1 MTDQFLDEKKGWS
14 DEPVLPLHE
23 EHNEEEYGR
32 FKISKKFIVKVLLCM
47 GFYFFLISPAAFKV
61 PSWAKGLKG
70 VVSDYSYYGKAQQE
84 KSLDVFFK
92 ALETNF
98 ASNWSKKYTAEPH
111 LAGTNFGL
119 AEWTKEKFE
128 EYGLKS
134 TIDQYEVLLSY
145 PHEQD
150 LRLLD
155 TNTGEQLYRAPLKE
169 DEIEEDETTK
179 GEGLVPTFLGY
190 AANGNVTSSFVYVN
204 YGTKDDFAYLQKLGV
219 DVTGKI
225 VIARYGA
232 IFRGLKVKFA
242 QENGAAGVL
251 LYSDP
256 GDDHG
261 ITPAKGFGQYPDGP
275 ARQESSVQRG
285 SAQFLGGIGSS
296 PGDPTTPGYASK
308 PGVDRQD
315 PHANIGK
322 IPALPISYREVKPI
336 LDKLNGHGTKVSLN
350 NWKGELDGF
359 EYWTGPNEDV
369 QLNLYNNQIYNIS
382 TLTNVYGEFE
392 GERKDEAIIIGNH
405 RDAWIKG
412 GAGDPN
418 SGSAVLLEIARA
430 LGELKANGFKFKR
443 TIILQ
448 SFDGEEYGLL
458 GSTEFGEYAS
468 KRLQHNV
475 AAYLNLDSAVVGKQL
490 DLSASPLLN
499 DVLRSAASKLAYP
512 EPGVGTLY
520 DHFVKEGDDKI
531 GILGSG
537 SDYTVFLEHLGIP
550 SADIGFRGGKGDPVY
565 QYHSN
570 YDSYYWMANF
580 ADKGFVYHNLMAKYL
595 GLVTLELS
603 QKEVLPFGLNKYA
616 KALKEYFNNAAAS
629 VPEEW
634 LNEKVHHKDLRKFYN
649 HDFDDETF
657 VRESSNGHYASPFL
671 PRMGCHRSAMIHHL
685 KDEKPK
691 KLHFGDIHKS
701 QKKNSDQVGHFE
713 ATSKA
718 HHTGYNDEEQDV
730 ETIEDGNRASQ
741 ERHEEKTK
749 IKVEK
754 IKPGCH
760 SFDTKKMNKFG
771 KKQAIKKPDV
781 QIYHEKDSE
790 VTQSEHTPS
799 GDTDYHKSSHGKSF
813 HVKDEHHKAKKGH
826 HKDKFHP
833 PHPIEM
839 ERKHGN
845 ETLRMLLEKTAYDL
859 DSLFNATLDFD
870 AKSEYLQS
878 QYDDD
883 NISWWQRIKL
893 HFQIKKHNKIAQY
906 FERGF
911 LHKKGLHERPWF
923 KHIVYASG
931 RFTGYQG
938 QTLPGLNE
946 ALEDKDFG
954 RFVKWLGIVS
964 RAFKRSFYPIS
975 STN

>member
-1 MTDQFLDEKKGWS
+1 MSDQFVDEKTGFLE
-14 DEPVLPLHE
+14 EPVLPLYE
-23 EHNEEEYGR
+23 EHKEEQEGGL
-32 FKISKKFIVKVLLCM
+32 KISKKLIFIKVVLCM
-47 GFYFFLISPAAFKV
+47 GFCLFLIEPSVFKI
-61 PSWAKGLKG
+61 PSWANGLKG
-70 VVSDYSYYGKAQQE
+70 VVSNYSYYGKTQQE
-84 KSLDVFFK
+84 ESLDVFFK
-92 ALETNF
+92 ALETNL

-119 AEWTKEKFE
+119 AEWTKDKFE
-128 EYGLKS
+128 EYGLKT
-134 TIDQYEVLLSY
+134 TIDQYELLLSY

-155 TNTGEQLYRAPLKE
+155 TRTGEQLYRAPLKE

-219 DVTGKI
+219 NITGKI

-251 LYSDP
+251 LYTDP

-261 ITPAKGFGQYPDGP
+261 MTPARGFRQYPDGP

-285 SAQFLGGIGSS
+285 SVQFLGGIGSA

-308 PGVDRQD
+308 PGVERQD
-315 PHANIGK
+315 PYANIGK

-336 LDKLNGHGTKVSLN
+336 LAKLNGHGIKASLD
-350 NWKGELDGF
+350 NWKGELDDF

-418 SGSAVLLEIARA
+418 SGSAVLIEIARA
-430 LGELKANGFKFKR
+430 LGDLKASGFKFKR

-458 GSTEFGEYAS
+458 GSTEYGEYAS
-468 KRLQHNV
+468 KTLKHKV
-475 AAYLNLDSAVVGKQL
+475 VAYLNLDAAVVGKQL
-490 DLSASPLLN
+490 HLSASPLLHG
-499 DVLRSAASKLAYP
+499 VLRSAASKLTYP

-520 DHFVKEGDDKI
+520 DHFVIEKDDKI

-550 SADIGFRGGKGDPVY
+550 SSDISFNGGKGDPIY

-570 YDSYYWMANF
+570 YDSYYWMANI

-603 QKEVLPFGLNKYA
+603 QKEVIPFGLNKYA
-616 KALKEYFNNAAAS
+616 NALKEYFKTAAAS

-634 LNEKVHHKDLRKFYN
+634 LDEKVHHKDLRKFFN
-649 HDFDDETF
+649 HDFDDESF
-657 VRESSNGHYASPFL
+657 IRESSNGYYASPFL
-671 PRMGCHRSAMIHHL
+671 PRMGCHRSAMIRHL
-685 KDEKPK
+685 KNEGSK
-691 KLHFGDIHKS
+691 KLHSGDYVETTLKE
-701 QKKNSDQVGHFE
+701 QL
-713 ATSKA
+713 TS
-718 HHTGYNDEEQDV
+718 YNDEEQ
-730 ETIEDGNRASQ
+730 EFESHEHGNRASH
-741 ERHEEKTK
+741 EHHEEKARVK
-749 IKVEK
+749 GLKV
-754 IKPGCH
+754 KPGCH
-760 SFDTKKMNKFG
+760 SFDTKKVKKFG
-771 KKQAIKKPDV
+771 KKHANKKSHGKMN
-781 QIYHEKDSE
+781 HEKDSE
-790 VTQSEHTPS
+790 MRQSE
-799 GDTDYHKSSHGKSF
+799 DTLSEDMEYHKSSHKKLS
-813 HVKDEHHKAKKGH
+813 HKKLSHAKDDHKAKKAQ
-826 HKDKFHP
+826 HKDVIISHKFHP
-833 PHPIEM
+833 VEM
-839 ERKHGN
+839 EKKHGN
-845 ETLRMLLEKTAYDL
+845 VTLRKLLEKTAYDL
-859 DSLFNATLDFD
+859 DRLFNATLDFD
-870 AKSEYLQS
+870 AKSEYLQL

-883 NISWWQRIKL
+883 KLSWWQRIKL
-893 HFQIKKHNKIAQY
+893 HFQIKKHNKLAQY

-938 QTLPGLNE
+938 QTLPGLSE
-946 ALEDKDFG
+946 ALEDEDFG
-954 RFVKWLGIVS
+954 RFVKWLGVVS

>member
-1 MTDQFLDEKKGWS
+1 MSEGFVDEKKGFLK
-14 DEPVLPLHE
+14 ETILPFYE
-23 EHNEEEYGR
+23 ERKEEEEAGGLR
-32 FKISKKFIVKVLLCM
+32 ISKKLILFKVVLCM
-47 GFYFFLISPAAFKV
+47 GFCLFLIEPAVFKV
-61 PSWAKGLKG
+61 PSWTKGLKE
-70 VVSDYSYYGKAQQE
+70 VVSEYSFYDKTPQQG
-84 KSLDVFFK
+84 SLDVFFK
-92 ALETNF
+92 ALETNL
-98 ASNWSKKYTAEPH
+98 ASNWSRKYTAEPH

-128 EYGLKS
+128 EYGLKT
-134 TIDQYEVLLSY
+134 TIDQYELLLSY

-155 TNTGEQLYRAPLKE
+155 TKTGEQLYRAPLKE

-190 AANGNVTSSFVYVN
+190 SANGNVTSSFVYVN
-204 YGTKDDFAYLQKLGV
+204 YGTKDDFEYLQKLGIN
-219 DVTGKI
+219 VTGKI
-225 VIARYGA
+225 AIARYGA

-242 QENGAAGVL
+242 QENGAVGVL
-251 LYSDP
+251 LYTDP

-261 ITPAKGFGQYPDGP
+261 MTPARGFRQYPDGP

-285 SAQFLGGIGSS
+285 SAQFLGGIGST

-308 PGVDRQD
+308 HGVERQD
-315 PHANIGK
+315 PYASIGK

-336 LDKLNGHGTKVSLN
+336 LAKLNGHGTKVSLDS
-350 NWKGELDGF
+350 WKGELDDF

-392 GERKDEAIIIGNH
+392 GEKKDEVIIIGNH

-430 LGELKANGFKFKR
+430 LGELKASGYKFKR

-458 GSTEFGEYAS
+458 GSTEYGEYAS
-468 KRLQHNV
+468 KTLKHKV
-475 AAYLNLDSAVVGKQL
+475 VAYLNLDAAVVGKQL
-490 DLSASPLLN
+490 HLSASPLLH
-499 DVLRSAASKLAYP
+499 DVLRNAASKLTYP

-520 DHFVKEGDDKI
+520 DHFVKQRDDKI

-550 SADIGFRGGKGDPVY
+550 SSDISFSGGKGDPVY

-603 QKEVLPFGLNKYA
+603 QREVIPFSLNKYA
-616 KALKEYFNNAAAS
+616 NALKEYFKTVVAS
-629 VPEEW
+629 VPEKW
-634 LNEKVHHKDLRKFYN
+634 LDEKVHHKDLRRFFK

-657 VRESSNGHYASPFL
+657 IGESSNGYYVSPAL
-671 PRMGCHRSAMIHHL
+671 PHMGCRRPAMVHHP
-685 KDEKPK
+685 KKKEFK
-691 KLHFGDIHKS
+691 KLHSGDHFDATLKPYHTIH
-701 QKKNSDQVGHFE
+701 D
-713 ATSKA
+713 
-718 HHTGYNDEEQDV
+718 DEEPGL
-730 ETIEDGNRASQ
+730 EY
-741 ERHEEKTK
+741 HEHRNGAPHEHNEKK
-749 IKVEK
+749 PWIKDRK
-754 IKPGCH
+754 AKSGCH
-760 SFDTKKMNKFG
+760 WFDTKRMKKFG
-771 KKQAIKKPDV
+771 KIHVNEKLDGMMN
-781 QIYHEKDSE
+781 HEKDPE
-790 VTQSEHTPS
+790 RRQGENAFP
-799 GDTDYHKSSHGKSF
+799 GDRRYHKASHRKPF
-813 HVKDEHHKAKKGH
+813 HAKELHHKAKKAQ
-826 HKDKFHP
+826 HKDVTLSHKF
-833 PHPIEM
+833 HPIEM
-839 ERKHGN
+839 EKKHGN
-845 ETLRMLLEKTAYDL
+845 VTLRKLIEKTAYDL
-859 DSLFNATLDFD
+859 DRLFNATLDFD
-870 AKSEYLQS
+870 AKSEYLQL

-883 NISWWQRIKL
+883 KLGWWKRIKL
-893 HFQIKKHNKIAQY
+893 HFQIKKHNKLAQY

-938 QTLPGLNE
+938 QTLPGLSE

-954 RFVKWLGIVS
+954 RFVKWLGILS